1 MNFYV
6 AMKDLGIMTSD
17 EAITQCS
24 NYVFCEN
31 IKGTLPDVG
40 KLKSIYNNK
49 SQINNLLSTN
59 AGTPM
64 TEDWYWSSTNYYGSP
79 EKDAVSM
86 VHGETDV
93 NTTGNFYVR
102 PVLTSW

>member
-1 MNFYV
+1 
-6 AMKDLGIMTSD
+6 MKDLGIMTSD

-64 TEDWYWSSTNYYGSP
+64 TEDWYWSSTNYYGLP

>member
-1 MNFYV
+1 MDFYV

-64 TEDWYWSSTNYYGSP
+64 TEDWYWSSTNYHGSP